1 MRKQLKDEQDIGRK
15 ADLAFF
21 ARLQADRLQRDTEY
35 LEELDQASTLCERER
50 QDVYRRGYGVGWTRG
65 LETARNKLSS
75 SCIIVR
81 STSRAF
87 AS

>member
-1 MRKQLKDEQDIGRK
+1 MRQQLKDEQDIGRK

-21 ARLQADRLQRDTEY
+21 ARLQADRLQRDTEF
-35 LEELDQASTLCERER
+35 LEELDQASTLRER
-50 QDVYRRGYGVGWTRG
+50 ARQDGYRRGYGVGWTRG
-65 LETARNKLSS
+65 LETARKSS

-87 AS
+87 AP